1 MGIKIIIKNKKKY
14 KGEINADI
22 QISSTKVIKPI
33 NCPPKLNSGAIDEFL
48 VIFLVNI
55 FILFKAQVYYGN
67 YLKCIWIKMKNLHFQ
82 SADA

>member
-1 MGIKIIIKNKKKY
+1 MVFTRKKLSLWIKKY
-14 KGEINADI
+14 KQRKGCYRLEIFGVQTNHLYFFA
-22 QISSTKVIKPI
+22 
-33 NCPPKLNSGAIDEFL
+33 FL
-48 VIFLVNI
+48 GYFLVNI